1 MKIQIFADR
10 NKYKLEREVN
20 DMLRKYKN
28 EDILDIKYTGSGNSA
43 CHSVEEYSVMIIFK

>member
-1 MKIQIFADR
+1 MKIQILTDK
-10 NKYKLEREVN
+10 NKYTLEREVN
-20 DMLRKYKN
+20 DILSKYKN